1 MATNR
6 KFHSARV
13 LTVTVASPTAS
24 GDPVVVGDMGGGVAL
39 TDWKADTGK
48 ATVDFGGVYDLSVK
62 GVNAAGNVAVA
73 EGDALYYVAG
83 DTPVLSKKSG
93 GTFFGYAMEAI
104 DSGATATIM
113 VRSEGGSRGTADSVS
128 GLFVS
133 AEATGTGSPQNV
145 AHGLG
150 RTPTKVLIALTEF
163 LSNQS
168 VDIAEGTHTSTNV
181 VLTAT
186 SGVKFKVMAS

>member
-6 KFHSARV
+6 RFHSGRV
-13 LTVTVASPTAS
+13 LRLTVASPTVS

-39 TDWKADTGK
+39 TDYKADDGK

-73 EGDALYYVAG
+73 EGDSLYYVSG
-83 DTPVLSKKSG
+83 DTPHLSKKTSG
-93 GTFFGYAMEAI
+93 VFFGYALEAI

-113 VRSEGGSRGTADSVS
+113 VRSAEGARGAADNLS
-128 GLFVS
+128 GAFVS
-133 AEATGTGSPQNV
+133 SETTGTGSSQNV

-150 RTPTKVLIALTEF
+150 RTPTKVLISLTEF
-163 LSNQS
+163 SSGTN
-168 VDIAEGTHTSTNV
+168 VDVAEGSHTSTNV
-181 VLTAT
+181 VVTVT
-186 SGVKFKVMAS
+186 SGVKFKVLAF